1 MLVILLVLKST
12 AVTAETVHFG
22 EDAIEL
28 IGLAEVLRVASDL
41 IRSRLIA
48 NRSRF

>member
-1 MLVILLVLKST
+1 MIILLVLKSA
-12 AVTAETVHFG
+12 AVAAETVHFG
-22 EDAIEL
+22 EDALEL
-28 IGLAEVLRVASDL
+28 IGLAEVLRMASDL